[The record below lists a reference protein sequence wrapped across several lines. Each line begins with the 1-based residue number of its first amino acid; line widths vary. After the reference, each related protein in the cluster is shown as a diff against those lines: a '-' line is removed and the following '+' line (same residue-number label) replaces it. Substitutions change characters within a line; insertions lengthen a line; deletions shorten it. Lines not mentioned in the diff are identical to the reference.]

1 MRLHMVTTLEDLM
14 IDDLVQQPPVALE
27 LPDVQLW
34 NVYWG
39 HIQRRIAPVFAR
51 SDSRQRA
58 MAYLAGLLS
67 TAERKNSW
75 QLAEICGHANP
86 YAFQHLLGRAD
97 WCPDALRDRLR
108 TYVTDFLGDD
118 GAIGVLDETGFLKK
132 GRHSAGVARQYSGTA
147 GRIAN
152 CHIGVFLAY
161 ATSCG
166 HTLLD
171 RELYLPKEW
180 TDDRERCTLAG
191 IPDDRAFATKP
202 ALARQMLQRAFD
214 AGVALAYVTGDSVYG
229 DDYALRTWLEERQ
242 QPYVLARS
250 CNEYV
255 WIGHEQRT
263 IASILAELPQ
273 EGWVPLSAG
282 AGAKGARLYEW
293 RRVLLQQPAE
303 PGWRR
308 WLLFR
313 RSLSDAS
320 EVAAYTAFAGA
331 QTPLTAQV
339 QVAGTRWTVEESI
352 QCGKGEAGMD
362 HYEVRSWTGWY
373 RHITLSM
380 VASAFLAVIRAEHG
394 AAIAPKKGLCT
405 QVEVSS
411 LAHFKARRTLL
422 SG

>member
-39 HIQRRIAPVFAR
+39 HIQRRIAPIFAR
-51 SDSRQRA
+51 SDSRERA

-67 TAERKNSW
+67 GAERKNSW

-97 WCPDALRDRLR
+97 WDPDALRDRLR
-108 TYVTDFLGDD
+108 SYITDFLADD

-132 GRHSAGVARQYSGTA
+132 GHHSAGVARQYSGTA
-147 GRIAN
+147 GRIEN
-152 CHIGVFLAY
+152 CQIGVFLSY
-161 ATSCG
+161 ATSRG

-180 TDDRERCTLAG
+180 TDDPERCKTAG
-191 IPDDRAFATKP
+191 IPEQRAFATKP
-202 ALARQMLQRAFD
+202 ALARQMLQHAFD
-214 AGVALAYVTGDSVYG
+214 AGVKLAYVTGDSVYG
-229 DDYALRTWLEERQ
+229 DDHALRTWLEERQ

-255 WIGHEQRT
+255 WIGHTQHT

-273 EGWVPLSAG
+273 EGWVQLSAG
-282 AGAKGARLYEW
+282 AGSKGERLYEW
-293 RRVLLQQPAE
+293 RGVLLHPPAE
-303 PGWRR
+303 RGWRR

-313 RSLSDAS
+313 RSLSQARD
-320 EVAAYTAFAGA
+320 VAAYTVFAPA
-331 QTPLTAQV
+331 HMTLTSHV
-339 QVAGTRWTVEESI
+339 QAAGTRWTVEESI
-352 QCGKGEAGMD
+352 QDGKGEVGLD

-373 RHITLSM
+373 RHITLCM
-380 VASAFLAVIRAEHG
+380 AASAVLAVIRAESG
-394 AAIAPKKGLCT
+394 AEIAPKKGLCKP
-405 QVEVSS
+405 ERESS
-411 LAHFKARRTLL
+411 LARFKARRNLQ
-422 SG
+422 SP